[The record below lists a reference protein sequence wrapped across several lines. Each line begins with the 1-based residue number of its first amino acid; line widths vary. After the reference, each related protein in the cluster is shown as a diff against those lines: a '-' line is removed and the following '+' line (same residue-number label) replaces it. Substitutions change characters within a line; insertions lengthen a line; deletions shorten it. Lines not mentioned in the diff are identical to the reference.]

1 MLTFSRITPRQVV
14 ARTTKGERV
23 AFVDARDERA
33 YATAGL
39 QLTDAI
45 RVRPDS
51 LVRDA
56 TCGPRGCAVV
66 VYGHDERDVFPAH
79 VAEALRAQGFRE
91 VRVLAGGFSA
101 WVQLRYAVQACARP
115 IAAVPSAAA

>member
-23 AFVDARDERA
+23 AFVDVRGDDAFGQ
-33 YATAGL
+33 AGL
-39 QLTDAI
+39 QLSGAV
-45 RVRPDS
+45 RVRPTS

-56 TCGPRGCAVV
+56 TRVPHGCAIV
-66 VYGHDERDVFPAH
+66 VYGHDERDVDVAR
-79 VAEALRAQGFRE
+79 VAEGLRSQGFRE

-101 WVQLRYAVQACARP
+101 WIELRYAVET
-115 IAAVPSAAA
+115 SAAAA

>member
-1 MLTFSRITPRQVV
+1 VLTFSRITPRQVV

-23 AFVDARDERA
+23 AFVDVRGDDAFA
-33 YATAGL
+33 QAGL
-39 QLTDAI
+39 QLNGAV

-56 TCGPRGCAVV
+56 TRVPSGCAVV
-66 VYGHDERDVFPAH
+66 VYGRDEGDLDVAR
-79 VAEALRAQGFRE
+79 VAEGLRAHGFRE

-101 WVQLRYAVQACARP
+101 WVELRYAVQ
-115 IAAVPSAAA
+115 PSAAAA

>member
-14 ARTTKGERV
+14 ARTAKGERV
-23 AFVDARDERA
+23 AFVDVRGDDAFA
-33 YATAGL
+33 QTGL
-39 QLTDAI
+39 QLSGAV

-56 TCGPRGCAVV
+56 TRVPHGCPVV
-66 VYGHDERDVFPAH
+66 VYGCDERDVDVAR
-79 VAEALRAQGFRE
+79 VAEGLRAHGFRE

-101 WVQLRYAVQACARP
+101 WIELRYAVQEC
-115 IAAVPSAAA
+115 AAAA

>member
-14 ARTTKGERV
+14 ARTAKGERV
-23 AFVDARDERA
+23 AFVDARGDDA
-33 YATAGL
+33 FAQAGL

-45 RVRPDS
+45 RVRPQS

-56 TCGPRGCAVV
+56 TGVPRGCAVV

-91 VRVLAGGFSA
+91 VRLLAGGFSA
-101 WVQLRYAVQACARP
+101 WVQLRYAVQP
-115 IAAVPSAAA
+115 SAAPSAAA